1 LLYLYSILDR
11 YNTEFEMNA
20 TTHTTQITII
30 TSLVAELLSKK
41 STIYQS
47 DISEVLDTCIDS
59 LNLLVGEAVEE
70 EEEEDDGFA
79 RCFICEEN
87 FKVEELISRV
97 GGNVCVVCNEPE
109 TKSEDGEEETQAWCY
124 EDNKYAVCNCFQP
137 CSPPSPPSE
146 DEEEEVESEDEEGQC
161 MFCFKTLCDCYEEK
175 KEEEGSLA
183 KLPNEFFEEV
193 FGWKDG
199 EPLVAEEERKDFDCV
214 WCKEHFDKSEM
225 DFANLCKDCS
235 LKWIDK
241 CAEVADP
248 VPLYDSEGYDT
259 KCYHCNGTGCD
270 RWLYVRKEVAEP
282 TECFC
287 DGKDCDCWIYE
298 KEFDKYPIHA
308 ACALKLDS

>member
-1 LLYLYSILDR
+1 
-11 YNTEFEMNA
+11 MNA

-30 TSLVAELLSKK
+30 TSLVAELLTKK

-59 LNLLVGEAVEE
+59 LNLLVGEAV

-109 TKSEDGEEETQAWCY
+109 TKSEDEEDAEEETQAWCY

-161 MFCFKTLCDCYEEK
+161 MFCEKTLCDCYEEK

-199 EPLVAEEERKDFDCV
+199 EPLVA
-214 WCKEHFDKSEM
+214 
-225 DFANLCKDCS
+225 
-235 LKWIDK
+235 
-241 CAEVADP
+241 VADP

-282 TECFC
+282 TKCSC